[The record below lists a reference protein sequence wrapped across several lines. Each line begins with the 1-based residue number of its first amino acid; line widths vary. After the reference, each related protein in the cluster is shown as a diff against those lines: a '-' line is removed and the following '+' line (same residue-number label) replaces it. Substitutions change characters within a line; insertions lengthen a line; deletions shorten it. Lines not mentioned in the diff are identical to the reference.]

1 MDPDEDSEDDHE
13 KSEAALKIS
22 AIYGEEAE
30 TKSYEELCGM
40 KPAVSIP
47 PSRCILLKETTV
59 SSSCIARD
67 PRITEGSPGASCC
80 PPTVEGDSSSPFLF
94 VGFTMKG
101 RAWSSWVVP
110 PMVTLG
116 PLFASWCLHL
126 GHKALG
132 ITASHSKSPCFL
144 VSLRFFAKQGH
155 RFFPLLC
162 PRLTTFRTKWVRISA
177 VRAAQ
182 NQKTAKKKT

>member
-30 TKSYEELCGM
+30 MKSYEELCGM

-80 PPTVEGDSSSPFLF
+80 PPMVEGDSSSPFLF
-94 VGFTMKG
+94 VGFTVKG

-162 PRLTTFRTKWVRISA
+162 PRLTIFRTKWVRISA
-177 VRAAQ
+177 VRAAP

>member
-13 KSEAALKIS
+13 RIEAASKIS

-59 SSSCIARD
+59 SSPCIARD

-80 PPTVEGDSSSPFLF
+80 PPTVEGDNSSPFLF
-94 VGFTMKG
+94 VGFTVLG

-126 GHKALG
+126 GRKALG
-132 ITASHSKSPCFL
+132 ITASHNKSSRFL
-144 VSLRFFAKQGH
+144 VSLRFFANQGH
-155 RFFPLLC
+155 CFFPLLC

-182 NQKTAKKKT
+182 KHQRAKKKT

>member
-13 KSEAALKIS
+13 RSEAALKIS

-132 ITASHSKSPCFL
+132 ITASHSKSLCFL
-144 VSLRFFAKQGH
+144 VSLRFFAKQGLC
-155 RFFPLLC
+155 FFPLLC
-162 PRLTTFRTKWVRISA
+162 PRLMTFRTKWVRISA